1 MSVAHHL
8 GLVRGGHQD
17 GISHTRDLPV
27 KGVRGS
33 RASLVV
39 IWFQRPFEPAGGGSL
54 TIGAHWKSHR
64 APWSGSAEYPQ
75 RAIHGLGAARAAAPG
90 TAAG

>member
-1 MSVAHHL
+1 MAYHL
-8 GLVRGGHQD
+8 GLVRGRHQD

-27 KGVRGS
+27 KGVRES

-39 IWFQRPFEPAGGGSL
+39 MRFQRPFEPAGGESL
-54 TIGAHWKSHR
+54 TTGAHWKSHR
-64 APWSGSAEYPQ
+64 APWSGSAEHPQ
-75 RAIHGLGAARAAAPG
+75 RAIHELGAARAAAPG